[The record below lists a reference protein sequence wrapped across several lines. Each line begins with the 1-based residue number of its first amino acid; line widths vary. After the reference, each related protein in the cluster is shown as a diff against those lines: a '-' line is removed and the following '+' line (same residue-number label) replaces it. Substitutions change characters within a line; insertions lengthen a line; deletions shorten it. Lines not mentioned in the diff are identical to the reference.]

1 MHTDPANPAL
11 SRIFR
16 GYSARCSVR
25 SEGNEGTGNLAAGVA
40 FPMVADFVAFYEFR
54 RNGGDHQV
62 STVRTARRRGEGTDS
77 GEPRPT
83 FMKLHVHDF
92 PFLPFR
98 GGQVA
103 VHRGKEATL

>member
-16 GYSARCSVR
+16 GYSARRSVM
-25 SEGNEGTGNLAAGVA
+25 SEGNEGTRNLATGVA
-40 FPMVADFVAFYEFR
+40 FPMVTDFAAFYEFR

-62 STVRTARRRGEGTDS
+62 ATVWTARRRGERTDS

-83 FMKLHVHDF
+83 FMKLHVTTSLY
-92 PFLPFR
+92 LPFR
-98 GGQVA
+98 GDQVA